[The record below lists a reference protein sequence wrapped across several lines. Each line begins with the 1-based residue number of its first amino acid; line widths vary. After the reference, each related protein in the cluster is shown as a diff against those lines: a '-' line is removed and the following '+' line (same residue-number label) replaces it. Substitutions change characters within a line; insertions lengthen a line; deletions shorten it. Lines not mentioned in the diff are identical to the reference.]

1 MRCVVALGWILMGA
15 VALAAHGSNEDHA
28 LPQPPARQISIDTNQ
43 GTWLSP
49 DTSPDGGTIVFELLG
64 DLFTVDAHGGSAR
77 ALTAGM
83 AFDSQPVF
91 SPAGHEIAFVSDRSG
106 AENVWIIA
114 ADGSNPRQLTTR
126 DDNSVFASPAWS
138 ADGKSIFVSHYRSEL
153 NGFELW
159 QVDVASGATR
169 LLIPMKKDPNTPRER
184 LSSVLGA
191 FPSADGKFLYFAR
204 HIGEN
209 DFAKLP
215 EWTIVRRHPV
225 RGRICCSAARSGRP
239 SRTVASCSSMAPAIV
254 VAPACGC

>member
-15 VALAAHGSNEDHA
+15 AALAAHGSNADHA
-28 LPQPPARQISIDTNQ
+28 LPLQPARQISIDTNE

-49 DTSPDGGTIVFELLG
+49 DISPDGGTVVFELLG

-91 SPAGHEIAFVSDRSG
+91 SADGHEIAFVSDRSG

-138 ADGKSIFVSHYRSEL
+138 ADSKSIFVSHYRSEF
-153 NGFELW
+153 NAFELW

-169 LLIPMKKDPNTPRER
+169 LLIPMKQDPDTPRER
-184 LSSVLGA
+184 VSSVLGA

-215 EWTIVRRHPV
+215 EWTIVRRDL
-225 RGRICCSAARSGRP
+225 ASGREQVLVYAPP
-239 SRTVASCSSMAPAIV
+239 SPRPDLLLGSAFRPAISHS
-254 VAPACGC
+254 GKLLL